1 MQKTRLHELQW
12 WVLNNHNWQRQR
24 CHSKLFCLFFYD
36 YAVYGIPIFLEYCKE
51 FKNFNS
57 MFAILSGL
65 NTGTVSRLHNTWEKL
80 PSKYQKMFDDLMFF
94 LDPTRNMSKYR
105 NLLNGASSTPPVVSF
120 CYMRCVDEVRIS
132 NTIIT
137 YLALHC
143 KQRHAFTCEVG
154 SITPKL
160 SILLF

>member
-12 WVLNNHNWQRQR
+12 WVLNNHNRQWQS

-36 YAVYGIPIFLEYCKE
+36 YAVYGIPIFLEYSKE

-105 NLLNGASSTPPVVSF
+105 NLLNGASSTPPVVSC

-132 NTIIT
+132 NTIIN
-137 YLALHC
+137 YLTLHGE
-143 KQRHAFTCEVG
+143 QRHLFTC
-154 SITPKL
+154 
-160 SILLF
+160 